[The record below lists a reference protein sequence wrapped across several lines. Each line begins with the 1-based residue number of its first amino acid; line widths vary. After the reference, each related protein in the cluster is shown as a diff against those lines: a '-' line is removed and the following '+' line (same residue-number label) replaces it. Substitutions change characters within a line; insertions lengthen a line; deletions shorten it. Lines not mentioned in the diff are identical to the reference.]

1 MEKQR
6 KIQIEIVRIIAMYMI
21 VLGHAFTHGNATESI
36 QAGRY
41 LVTAIKTFY
50 VPGTDIFVLIS
61 GYFMSRSKVSIKR
74 IITMWLQILFYSLSL
89 YLIITFLG
97 FNTFSVIDLVKS
109 ILPVSFNQY
118 WFMRVYLYMVL
129 CAPFLNILL
138 NNLNKQGH
146 QYLIA
151 LGFMLMVIPASIPGI
166 TTFNSD
172 AGNGILWFFMLYSTG
187 AYFAKYPPQ
196 YKTRQYCLMAF
207 FMFLVAFVSQI
218 LIARVSTLL
227 GFGGMGESRFST
239 FDAFPIYIEACCIL
253 CAGIKLSQKPVS
265 NAILKKVVLFFS
277 SSTAGVYMLHEH
289 PLVRNILWSKLDLG
303 HHTVLY
309 AFFISGLIF
318 AVCAVIDHLTWK
330 RILYFIKK
338 IDVRRVDELLQG
350 GFDDCKS

>member
-1 MEKQR
+1 MR
-6 KIQIEIVRIIAMYMI
+6 
-21 VLGHAFTHGNATESI
+21 LPTEMLWTVS
-36 QAGRY
+36 GGGY

-61 GYFMSRSKVSIKR
+61 GYFMLRSKVSIKR
-74 IITMWLQILFYSLSL
+74 IITTWLQILFYSLSL

-138 NNLNKQGH
+138 INLNKQGH

-218 LIARVSTLL
+218 IIARVSTLL

-277 SSTAGVYMLHEH
+277 SSTAGVYMIHEH
-289 PLVRNILWSKLDLG
+289 PLVRKIMWDRLNLSCHSI
-303 HHTVLY
+303 VY
-309 AFFISGLIF
+309 AFCISAMIF
-318 AVCAVIDHLTWK
+318 VLCTIIDKLTWK
-330 RILYFIKK
+330 KCLYFINE
-338 IDVRRVDELLQG
+338 IDIRHADELLQSV
-350 GFDDCKS
+350 FDDCKS